1 MIFTKL
7 RTIFV
12 VSLLIFSV
20 SCVETVVVGSI
31 ATGVVVVREKSFS
44 STRKDVMMAT
54 ALASEFLKNGLKS
67 PTNSVDITINESRIL
82 LTGIVR
88 DPQKGKLAVDLA
100 WKASGVKEV
109 IDEIQ
114 YSEDE
119 KLHPRD
125 FQIAFVDYLI
135 SLELEAKLFF
145 SGDVSSVN
153 YKITTVNKTT
163 YLLGVAYEDA
173 EIRKVLAIVS
183 KARGVKKV
191 VNHIILVDDNRR
203 NE

>member
-1 MIFTKL
+1 MIFLKI
-7 RTIFV
+7 RTIFAI
-12 VSLLIFSV
+12 SLLIFSV

-54 ALASEFLKNGLKS
+54 ALASEFVKNGLKNPS
-67 PTNSVDITINESRIL
+67 NSVDITINEGRIL

-88 DPQKGKLAVDLA
+88 DHSKGKLAVDLA
-100 WKASGVKEV
+100 WKSTGVKEV

-119 KLHPRD
+119 KLRPRD
-125 FQIAFVDYLI
+125 FQIAFNDYLI
-135 SLELEAKLFF
+135 SLQLEAKLFF
-145 SGDVSSVN
+145 SGDVSAVN

-163 YLLGVAYEDA
+163 YLLGVAYED
-173 EIRKVLAIVS
+173 EELRKVLSIVS
-183 KARGVKKV
+183 KARGVRKV

>member
-1 MIFTKL
+1 MIFAKL

-54 ALASEFLKNGLKS
+54 VLASEFLKNGLKS
-67 PTNSVDITINESRIL
+67 PSNSVDITINEGRIL

-88 DPQKGKLAVDLA
+88 DPTKGKLAVDLA

-145 SGDVSSVN
+145 TGDVSAVN

-163 YLLGVAYEDA
+163 YLLGVAYEDS
-173 EIRKVLAIVS
+173 EIRKVLAVVS

>member
-7 RTIFV
+7 RTIFALC
-12 VSLLIFSV
+12 LLIFSV

-54 ALASEFLKNGLKS
+54 ALGSEFVKNGLKNPS
-67 PTNSVDITINESRIL
+67 NSVDITVNEGRIL

-88 DPQKGKLAVDLA
+88 DPSKGKLAVDLA
-100 WKASGVKEV
+100 WKVSGVKEV

-114 YSEDE
+114 YSKDE

-135 SLELEAKLFF
+135 SLELETKLFLS
-145 SGDVSSVN
+145 SGVSSVN
-153 YKITTVNKTT
+153 YKITTVNKTV

-173 EIRKVLAIVS
+173 EMRKVLAIVA

>member
-1 MIFTKL
+1 MIFLKI
-7 RTIFV
+7 RTIFAI
-12 VSLLIFSV
+12 SLLIFSV

-54 ALASEFLKNGLKS
+54 ALASEFVKNGLKNPS
-67 PTNSVDITINESRIL
+67 NSVDITINEGRIL

-88 DPQKGKLAVDLA
+88 DHSRGKLAVDLA
-100 WKASGVKEV
+100 WKSTGVKEV

-119 KLHPRD
+119 KLRPRD
-125 FQIAFVDYLI
+125 FQIAFNDYLI
-135 SLELEAKLFF
+135 SLQLEAKLFF
-145 SGDVSSVN
+145 SGDVSAVN

-163 YLLGVAYEDA
+163 YLLGVAYED
-173 EIRKVLAIVS
+173 EELRKVLSIVS
-183 KARGVKKV
+183 KARGVRKV

>member
-7 RTIFV
+7 RTIFAI
-12 VSLLIFSV
+12 SLLIFSV
-20 SCVETVVVGSI
+20 SCVEAVVVGSI

-44 STRKDVMMAT
+44 STRKDVVMAT

-67 PTNSVDITINESRIL
+67 PRNSVDITINEGRIL

-88 DPQKGKLAVDLA
+88 DRSKSKLAVDLA
-100 WKASGVKEV
+100 WKSTGVKEV

-125 FQIAFVDYLI
+125 FQIAFIDYLI

-145 SGDVSSVN
+145 SGDVSAVN
-153 YKITTVNKTT
+153 YKITTVHKTT
-163 YLLGVAYEDA
+163 YLLGVAYEED
-173 EIRKVLAIVS
+173 EMRKVLSIVS

-203 NE
+203 DE

>member
-1 MIFTKL
+1 MIFLKI
-7 RTIFV
+7 RTIFAI
-12 VSLLIFSV
+12 SLLIFSV

-54 ALASEFLKNGLKS
+54 ALASEFVKNGLKNPS
-67 PTNSVDITINESRIL
+67 NSVDITINEGRIL

-88 DPQKGKLAVDLA
+88 DHSKGKLAVDLA
-100 WKASGVKEV
+100 WKSNGVKEV

-119 KLHPRD
+119 KLRPRD
-125 FQIAFVDYLI
+125 FQIAFTDYLI
-135 SLELEAKLFF
+135 SLQLEAKLFF
-145 SGDVSSVN
+145 SGDVSAVN

-163 YLLGVAYEDA
+163 YLLGVAYED
-173 EIRKVLAIVS
+173 EELRKVLSIVS

>member
-1 MIFTKL
+1 MIFLKI
-7 RTIFV
+7 RTIFAI
-12 VSLLIFSV
+12 SLLIFSV

-54 ALASEFLKNGLKS
+54 ALASEFVKNGLKNPS
-67 PTNSVDITINESRIL
+67 NSVDITINEGRIL

-88 DPQKGKLAVDLA
+88 DHSRGKLAVDLA
-100 WKASGVKEV
+100 WKSTGVKEV

-119 KLHPRD
+119 KLRPRD
-125 FQIAFVDYLI
+125 FQIAFTDYLI
-135 SLELEAKLFF
+135 SLQLEAKLFF
-145 SGDVSSVN
+145 SGDVSAVN

-163 YLLGVAYEDA
+163 YLLGVAYED
-173 EIRKVLAIVS
+173 EELRKVLSIVS
-183 KARGVKKV
+183 KARGVRKV